1 MLAHGLGESCIA
13 GASVGKDDVQNLL
26 PGACGGNLIQQAG
39 LLLTRPGPWTCFAQA
54 ALVDINDN
62 DAALGL
68 PISSLAPNQIAGAL
82 LELIK

>member
-1 MLAHGLGESCIA
+1 MLAHGLRQHGIA
-13 GASVGKDDVQNLL
+13 GAGIGKDDVQNLL
-26 PGACGGNLIQQAG
+26 AGACGGNLIQQAG
-39 LLLTRPGPWTCFAQA
+39 LLLARPRPWTCFAQA

-68 PISSLAPNQIAGAL
+68 PISRLAPNQIAGAL